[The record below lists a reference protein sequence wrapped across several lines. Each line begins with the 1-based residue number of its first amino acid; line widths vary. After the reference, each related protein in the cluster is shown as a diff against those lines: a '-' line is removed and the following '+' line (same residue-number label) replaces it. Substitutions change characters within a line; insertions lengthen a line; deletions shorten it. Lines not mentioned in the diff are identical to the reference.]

1 MNISVMV
8 TYFKYLLLAGAMCA
22 FASCQREDLPSE
34 QEGKAIELS
43 ASSEWPKI
51 SKAPIAAPVDLKD
64 DGFVVWGYWKQ
75 DITSAS
81 SKEDAAV
88 FETNGT
94 RVSAG
99 ANTTNWTNL
108 KWADLSWT
116 YSPVR
121 YWFSGN
127 YIFAALLPA
136 SAISVNTANTNGI
149 LAVQNRASSSLVLDR
164 EYALGGKSV
173 DGTELAAGAQVDL
186 MYAFSEVD
194 NTEHKD
200 AIVNLNFKHLWAQVG
215 FKLTYQDIKLES
227 ITVTQVKVYGMGNT
241 IDFNADV
248 TISDNETSNMSAIRR
263 ALSDAVK
270 STSANPFATFNMNAT
285 ANRGVQITLADK
297 LMVFPVNLAET
308 PVTVEISF
316 KYGNNDMSM
325 KGTINAGEWV
335 SGKRYVYPLEVGA
348 NSINFSEPTV
358 TDWVKGESIRIDI
371 DKDND

>member
-1 MNISVMV
+1 MV
-8 TYFKYLLLAGAMCA
+8 TYLKYLLLAGAMCA

-88 FETNGT
+88 FETYGT

-136 SAISVNTANTNGI
+136 SAISVSTANTNGI

-194 NTEHKD
+194 NTEHQD
-200 AIVNLNFKHLWAQVG
+200 ATVNLNFKHLWAQVG

-227 ITVTQVKVYGMGNT
+227 ITVTQVKVYGMGNS

-263 ALSDAVK
+263 TLSDAVK

-348 NSINFSEPTV
+348 NSINFGEPTV